1 MSGLISAHT
10 MEQKEQFIPFLFEE
24 PVYLIQNTQS
34 VTKAVSAPSSHFQA
48 SPSEDTQ
55 TQIAKKKLIVFCN
68 EATPDELAFLSKIL
82 DAIKLT
88 PADYHIETGP
98 LSLAIASNKLL
109 YFGQHPQTGTH
120 TMYELLQIDNQI
132 VLSADSLNVLQ
143 HDVSRKKLLW
153 TALQKMFS

>member
-1 MSGLISAHT
+1 

-34 VTKAVSAPSSHFQA
+34 VPKPVSAPSSHSQP
-48 SPSEDTQ
+48 SPSEG
-55 TQIAKKKLIVFCN
+55 TQIAKKKLIVFCT

-98 LSLAIASNKLL
+98 LSPAIASDKLL

-120 TMYELLQIDNQI
+120 AMYELLQIDNQI